1 MVKIYVKTDFQTV
14 LFTDDYRATLDEPVG
29 WCRGCLVTGCIKPS
43 RVRRQQGGGGVMFW
57 AGIIGNEFVGPLR
70 VPDDVK
76 MNSLTYRNFLQYNVF
91 LGTAANAQHSG
102 RR

>member
-1 MVKIYVKTDFQTV
+1 
-14 LFTDDYRATLDEPVG
+14 
-29 WCRGCLVTGCIKPS
+29 
-43 RVRRQQGGGGVMFW
+43 MFW
-57 AGIIGNEFVGPLR
+57 AGVIDNELVGPFR

-102 RR
+102 RK